1 MSGQRSGI
9 AHRES
14 RWVAAAAILGVV
26 GIQLLLPSDLTLQP
40 RFLLPAIELAL
51 LVAIL
56 ASNPNRLTAES
67 RDMRRVS
74 IALIGVIGVAN
85 AVSLGHLVDALLN
98 VSPTSGRRLLL
109 AALGIWLTNIV
120 VFALGYWE
128 LDRGGPHARSV
139 GAQMDPD
146 LLFPQMTLDQP
157 GFATWLPTFDDYM
170 YVSFT
175 NSTAFSPTDTM
186 PLTGRIKMAM
196 LVQSLMSLVTI
207 GLVGARAVNILG

>member
-14 RWVAAAAILGVV
+14 RWVAAVAILGVV
-26 GIQLLLPSDLTLQP
+26 GVQLLLPSDLTLQP
-40 RFLLPAIELAL
+40 QLLLPAIELAL

-85 AVSLGHLVDALLN
+85 LVSLGHLVDALLN
-98 VSPTSGRRLLL
+98 VGPTSGRGLLF

-120 VFALGYWE
+120 MFALVYWE

-139 GAQMDPD
+139 GAQLDPD

-157 GFATWLPTFDDYM
+157 GFTTWVPTFDDYM

-196 LVQSLMSLVTI
+196 LVQSLLSLVTL
-207 GLVGARAVNILG
+207 GLVVARAVNILG

>member
-1 MSGQRSGI
+1 
-9 AHRES
+9 
-14 RWVAAAAILGVV
+14 
-26 GIQLLLPSDLTLQP
+26 
-40 RFLLPAIELAL
+40 
-51 LVAIL
+51 
-56 ASNPNRLTAES
+56 
-67 RDMRRVS
+67 
-74 IALIGVIGVAN
+74 
-85 AVSLGHLVDALLN
+85 
-98 VSPTSGRRLLL
+98 
-109 AALGIWLTNIV
+109 V
-120 VFALGYWE
+120 VFALSYWE

>member
-14 RWVAAAAILGVV
+14 RWVAAVAILGVV
-26 GIQLLLPSDLTLQP
+26 GVQLLLPSDLTLQP

-85 AVSLGHLVDALLN
+85 AVSLGTSSTLC
-98 VSPTSGRRLLL
+98 SP
-109 AALGIWLTNIV
+109 
-120 VFALGYWE
+120 
-128 LDRGGPHARSV
+128 
-139 GAQMDPD
+139 
-146 LLFPQMTLDQP
+146 
-157 GFATWLPTFDDYM
+157 
-170 YVSFT
+170 
-175 NSTAFSPTDTM
+175 
-186 PLTGRIKMAM
+186 
-196 LVQSLMSLVTI
+196 
-207 GLVGARAVNILG
+207 